1 MDDSALFSAPHRRLN
16 ILTGEWLLVSPHC
29 TAHPWLGQVTDA
41 HIEQRRNQR
50 AAQAAAALAG
60 AYDQVDLAA
69 WLEGLADRRTAL

>member
-41 HIEQRRNQR
+41 HIEQHRNQR
-50 AAQAAAALAG
+50 TAQAAAALTTRWISP
-60 AYDQVDLAA
+60 A